1 MGSARAL
8 DVDSD
13 GRASYGKGRVATTSE
28 EGSFVTLKLEIPQEA
43 EAGLLAQAHARGLSL
58 EAYAQQVL
66 QERSRSVLPAGGT
79 GAAEKAR
86 AFAAGARSHPHK
98 PPLPDEALRREN
110 PIRDAQ

>member
-1 MGSARAL
+1 M
-8 DVDSD
+8 
-13 GRASYGKGRVATTSE
+13 
-28 EGSFVTLKLEIPQEA
+28 TLKLDIPHDT

-66 QERSRSVLPAGGT
+66 RERNRSILPSGRP

-86 AFAAGARSHPHK
+86 AFEAWARSHDHK

-110 PIRDAQ
+110 LIRDAR

>member
-1 MGSARAL
+1 MTLQL
-8 DVDSD
+8 D
-13 GRASYGKGRVATTSE
+13 
-28 EGSFVTLKLEIPQEA
+28 IPKET

-66 QERSRSVLPAGGT
+66 QERSRSILQLGWT

-86 AFAAGARSHPHK
+86 AFESWARSHAHK

-110 PIRDAQ
+110 LIRDAR